1 MKEIKTTLEF
11 EGKNYD
17 VITKEFPS
25 CGLATRIFV
34 CGETDV
40 EKWLKCIHIDP
51 KDIQS
56 EHFCVCAEIGDYL
69 HDYEAD
75 VSEDDEEVETDE
87 ETVSI
92 TRKELI
98 AKMAKVFADW
108 AKERKTDSALIV
120 SVVVGADIANRLC
133 DSIFGKKG
141 E

>member
-25 CGLATRIFV
+25 CGIATRIFV
-34 CGETDV
+34 CG
-40 EKWLKCIHIDP
+40 
-51 KDIQS
+51 
-56 EHFCVCAEIGDYL
+56 
-69 HDYEAD
+69 
-75 VSEDDEEVETDE
+75 ETDE